1 MSQINPKHVEVF
13 CLSAPIKNTFIQRRG
28 FFYWDKRKES
38 PAMQILNE
46 EGLNPMA
53 LMKFQIYRFPTYY
66 QI

>member
-1 MSQINPKHVEVF
+1 MSQINPKHVEFF
-13 CLSAPIKNTFIQRRG
+13 CLRPIKNTFMQRRG
-28 FFYWDKRKES
+28 FLCWDKRKES

-53 LMKFQIYRFPTYY
+53 LIKFQIYRFPTYY